1 MLKAL
6 CKKISLA
13 MLVSLSLH
21 LPSLADSPLTSTPF
35 SEAYLDQ
42 PLIAEAKAT
51 QTLSPA
57 MAAYLTDRSI
67 PIDQRLALVNALGW
81 NFDGQN
87 NHLLFAAHLAEL
99 HGQKGA
105 SPAALPLTG
114 EDLLL
119 LGYLTAMDDYF
130 HPELGLPMLRRG
142 ARQLWQSQSAQLV
155 LAVTEAQAYL
165 PRAKVW
171 CQVWLMTQQ
180 ALNKPEAKPDMRPAG
195 RQILLDYM
203 QIYADECQAPK
214 TN

>member
-1 MLKAL
+1 MLKSI

-13 MLVSLSLH
+13 TLVALSLH

-42 PLIAEAKAT
+42 PLIAEAKQT
-51 QTLSPA
+51 QTLSPE
-57 MAAYLTDRSI
+57 MAAFLTDRSI

-87 NHLLFAAHLAEL
+87 NHKLFAAHLADL
-99 HGQKGA
+99 HDKTGA

-114 EDLLL
+114 EELLL
-119 LGYLTAMDDYF
+119 LGYMTAMDDYF
-130 HPELGLPMLRRG
+130 HPELGLPMVRRG

-155 LAVTEAQAYL
+155 LAVTEAQDYI

-180 ALNKPEAKPDMRPAG
+180 ALNKPDAKADMRPEG
-195 RQILLDYM
+195 RKLLLDYM
-203 QIYADECQAPK
+203 QIYADECQTPK